1 GVSRIGIHDNFFDLG
16 GHSLLATQILARLR
30 QGYGARLELNDI
42 FQNQTIAELS
52 ALWLEQTLEGQ
63 DYDKLAQLLD
73 GLENMTDEQAES
85 QLSGLPPSP
94 GTL

>member
-1 GVSRIGIHDNFFDLG
+1 
-16 GHSLLATQILARLR
+16 
-30 QGYGARLELNDI
+30 LNDL

-52 ALWLEQTLEGQ
+52 TVWLEQILEGQ

-85 QLSGLPPSP
+85 KLSELPPS
-94 GTL
+94 L